1 MDEINKAEKKKNK
14 KEIESKKEKEKE
26 KKYDSESEESEE
38 SEELKESEESEEEIK
53 KEKNN
58 KNNQI
63 KIDKKDKIKDKKE
76 DNNKNKDNNIDKDN
90 KDNKDNINTIN
101 QEIKN
106 KEYFSNVKF
115 SEMNLN
121 KILIERL
128 NYQGYEIATEVQA
141 KSIPIALKGEDIIGS
156 AKTGSGKSLAF
167 LIPTVEYLLKNP
179 KSEGIQA
186 LVITPTRELALQL
199 YDLAKMLLNDN
210 GTICVLVIG
219 GGNRKKEAE
228 KLRSGEAKIV
238 ICTPGRLIDH
248 MVNTKNFIYNTIKIL
263 IIDEADKILKI
274 GFEEE
279 LKEIIKLI
287 PKNRQTLLFSATI
300 TPKVEDLITLSVKSY
315 ENIRIKSDEPTVSTL
330 EQGFL
335 KIDADK
341 KFLFLFTFFKK
352 NKNSKII
359 VFFATCKEVE
369 FYSSLLNYVDVPVL
383 SITGEYK
390 QQKRSTTFMEFCA
403 LEKGILLCTDVA
415 QRGLDIPDIDWV
427 IQYDPPHD
435 PEEYLHRVGRTA
447 RGANNIGKALLMIL
461 PNEINFIR
469 MLQLYKIKLDE
480 FQFPEKK
487 LAKVQ
492 EQLEKLVNKKDKFL
506 LNLATEAYRAYIHSY
521 NAQTDKDSFNLEKLD
536 LLKVCKSF
544 GLISPPFVHL
554 NIKPTTNSMRRKN
567 ERKKFEFNN
576 RHQKGNFNKDG
587 DERQFVH

>member
-1 MDEINKAEKKKNK
+1 MEKKNK
-14 KEIESKKEKEKE
+14 SNKKIKKEEKNKEEEQDYENERRKKEKKERKE
-26 KKYDSESEESEE
+26 KKEKIEKEEDKKDNDDNNDKSIDIE
-38 SEELKESEESEEEIK
+38 KENNEDI

-58 KNNQI
+58 K
-63 KIDKKDKIKDKKE
+63 
-76 DNNKNKDNNIDKDN
+76 DKD
-90 KDNKDNINTIN
+90 
-101 QEIKN
+101 EN
-106 KEYFSNVKF
+106 KENNDNTKNEETKNSDYFSNIKF

-121 KILIERL
+121 KILLDRL
-128 NYQGYEIATEVQA
+128 TLQGYETATEVQA

-167 LIPTVEYLLKNP
+167 LIPTVEYILKNP
-179 KSEGIQA
+179 KNEGIQA
-186 LVITPTRELALQL
+186 LIITPTRELALQL
-199 YDLAKMLLNDN
+199 YDLAKMLMNDN
-210 GTICVLVIG
+210 GTTCVLVIG
-219 GGNRKKEAE
+219 GGNRRKEAE
-228 KLRSGEAKIV
+228 KLTSGEAKII

-248 MVNTKNFIYNTIKIL
+248 MVNTKKFQYNTMKIL

-279 LKEIIKLI
+279 LREIIKLI

-300 TPKVEDLITLSVKSY
+300 TPKVEDLITLSVKNY
-315 ENIRIKSDEPTVSTL
+315 ENIRIKSDDPTVSTL

-352 NKNSKII
+352 NKNAKII

-390 QQKRSTTFMEFCA
+390 QQKRSTTFMEFCS
-403 LEKGILLCTDVA
+403 LDKGILLCTDVA
-415 QRGLDIPDIDWV
+415 QRGLDIPDVDWV

-447 RGANNIGKALLMIL
+447 RGANKLGKALIMIL

-521 NAQTDKDSFNLEKLD
+521 NAQTDKDSFDLEKLD

-567 ERKKFEFNN
+567 DRKKFEFNS
-576 RHQKGNFNKDG
+576 RHQRGNVNKEG
-587 DERQFVH
+587 DDRQFVH

>member
-1 MDEINKAEKKKNK
+1 M
-14 KEIESKKEKEKE
+14 
-26 KKYDSESEESEE
+26 
-38 SEELKESEESEEEIK
+38 
-53 KEKNN
+53 EKNEEN
-58 KNNQI
+58 VKS
-63 KIDKKDKIKDKKE
+63 DKKDKIRKLSSDKKNKRKLSE
-76 DNNKNKDNNIDKDN
+76 NKSKNEIKDINNNEEKNQIIENDDN
-90 KDNKDNINTIN
+90 KDNL
-101 QEIKN
+101 QSEIKN
-106 KEYFSNVKF
+106 EIKENPKNDDYFSNIKF

-121 KILIERL
+121 KILLERL
-128 NYQGYEIATEVQA
+128 TLQGYETATEIQA

-167 LIPTVEYLLKNP
+167 LIPTVEYILNHPKN
-179 KSEGIQA
+179 EGIQS

-199 YDLAKMLLNDN
+199 YDLAKSLMNDN
-210 GTICVLVIG
+210 GTTCVLVIG

-228 KLRSGEAKIV
+228 KLSSSEARII

-248 MVNTKNFIYNTIKIL
+248 MVNTKKFNYNNIKIL

-279 LKEIIKLI
+279 LTEIIKLI

-300 TPKVEDLITLSVKSY
+300 TPKVEDLITLSVKNY
-315 ENIRIKSDEPTVSTL
+315 ENIRIKSSDPTVSTL
-330 EQGFL
+330 EQGYL
-335 KIDADK
+335 IIDADK

-352 NKNSKII
+352 NKNSKIL

-390 QQKRSTTFMEFCA
+390 QQKRSTTFMEFCS
-403 LEKGILLCTDVA
+403 LDKGILLCTDVA
-415 QRGLDIPDIDWV
+415 QRGLDIPDVDWV

-447 RGANNIGKALLMIL
+447 RGANKVGKALLMIM

-492 EQLEKLVNKKDKFL
+492 EQLEKLVNKKDKYL

-521 NAQTDKDSFNLEKLD
+521 HANTDKDTFDLEKLD

-554 NIKPTTNSMRRKN
+554 NIKPKTNSMRRKN
-567 ERKKFEFNN
+567 DRKKLEYIN
-576 RHQKGNFNKDG
+576 RHQRGNDNKE

>member
-1 MDEINKAEKKKNK
+1 MEKN
-14 KEIESKKEKEKE
+14 
-26 KKYDSESEESEE
+26 
-38 SEELKESEESEEEIK
+38 EEIK
-53 KEKNN
+53 KS
-58 KNNQI
+58 
-63 KIDKKDKIKDKKE
+63 DKKDKNKNFSSEKKNKRKKSENKDKNEIKNTENNDEQNQIKE
-76 DNNKNKDNNIDKDN
+76 NEDN
-90 KDNKDNINTIN
+90 KDNSQSDNKN
-101 QEIKN
+101 EIKEEPKN
-106 KEYFSNVKF
+106 DDYFSNVKF

-121 KILIERL
+121 KILLERL
-128 NYQGYEIATEVQA
+128 NLQGYETATEIQA

-167 LIPTVEYLLKNP
+167 LIPTVQYILNHPKN
-179 KSEGIQA
+179 EGIQS

-199 YDLAKMLLNDN
+199 YDLAKSLMNDN
-210 GTICVLVIG
+210 GTTCVLVIG

-228 KLRSGEAKIV
+228 KLSSSEARII

-248 MVNTKNFIYNTIKIL
+248 MVNTKKFNYNNIKIL
-263 IIDEADKILKI
+263 TIDEADKILKI

-279 LKEIIKLI
+279 LTEIIKLI

-300 TPKVEDLITLSVKSY
+300 TPKVEDLITLSVKNY
-315 ENIRIKSDEPTVSTL
+315 ENIRIKNSDPTVSTL
-330 EQGFL
+330 EQGYL
-335 KIDADK
+335 IIDADK

-352 NKNSKII
+352 NKNAKIL

-390 QQKRSTTFMEFCA
+390 QQKRSTTFMEFCS
-403 LEKGILLCTDVA
+403 LDKGILLCTDVA
-415 QRGLDIPDIDWV
+415 QRGLDIPDVDWV

-447 RGANNIGKALLMIL
+447 RGANKVGKALLMIM

-492 EQLEKLVNKKDKFL
+492 EQLEKLVNKKDKYL
-506 LNLATEAYRAYIHSY
+506 LNLATDAYRAYIHSY
-521 NAQTDKDSFNLEKLD
+521 HANTDKDTFDLEKLD

-554 NIKPTTNSMRRKN
+554 NKKPKTNSMRRKN
-567 ERKKFEFNN
+567 DRKKFEYIN
-576 RHQKGNFNKDG
+576 RHQRGNDNKND
-587 DERQFVH
+587 DDRQFVH

>member
-1 MDEINKAEKKKNK
+1 MDKIPKSEKNSKD
-14 KEIESKKEKEKE
+14 KEYS
-26 KKYDSESEESEE
+26 SLSS
-38 SEELKESEESEEEIK
+38 SEEEIK
-53 KEKNN
+53 KEIDN
-58 KNNQI
+58 KNNN
-63 KIDKKDKIKDKKE
+63 KERKTDKE
-76 DNNKNKDNNIDKDN
+76 DKDN
-90 KDNKDNINTIN
+90 KTENCYKEDKEKNMNKIIDEKTPKNKD
-101 QEIKN
+101 
-106 KEYFSNVKF
+106 YFSNIKF

-121 KILIERL
+121 KILLERL
-128 NYQGYEIATEVQA
+128 NLQGYEIATEVQA

-167 LIPTVEYLLKNP
+167 LIPTVEFILNNP
-179 KSEGIQA
+179 KNEGVQA

-199 YDLAKMLLNDN
+199 YDLAKSLMNDN
-210 GTICVLVIG
+210 GTTCVLVIG
-219 GGNRKKEAE
+219 GGNRRKEAE
-228 KLRSGEAKIV
+228 KLSSGDAKIV

-248 MVNTKNFIYNTIKIL
+248 MVNTKKFIVICTPGRLIDHMVNTKKFEYNTMKIL

-279 LKEIIKLI
+279 LKEILKLI
-287 PKNRQTLLFSATI
+287 PNNRQTLLFSATI
-300 TPKVEDLITLSVKSY
+300 TPKVEDLITLSVKNY
-315 ENIRIKSDEPTVSTL
+315 ENIRIKSDDPTVSTL

-352 NKNSKII
+352 NKNSKIL

-415 QRGLDIPDIDWV
+415 QRGLDIPDVDWV

-447 RGANNIGKALLMIL
+447 RGADKLGKALLMIL

-521 NAQTDKDSFNLEKLD
+521 NAQTDKDTFDLEKLD

-567 ERKKFEFNN
+567 ERKKFEYNN
-576 RHQKGNFNKDG
+576 RQQRGKFNKETD
-587 DERQFVH
+587 DRQFVH

>member
-1 MDEINKAEKKKNK
+1 MEENEINDSYEKLKDKNKEKSYEKNK
-14 KEIESKKEKEKE
+14 KKKSIDIRSNKKEKEENKINNNE
-26 KKYDSESEESEE
+26 QKDNTQ
-38 SEELKESEESEEEIK
+38 I
-53 KEKNN
+53 NN
-58 KNNQI
+58 KNEN
-63 KIDKKDKIKDKKE
+63 
-76 DNNKNKDNNIDKDN
+76 
-90 KDNKDNINTIN
+90 
-101 QEIKN
+101 EIKE
-106 KEYFSNVKF
+106 KEKDDQYFSNIKF
-115 SEMNLN
+115 SDMNLN
-121 KILIERL
+121 KTLLERL
-128 NYQGYEIATEVQA
+128 NIQGYETATEIQA

-167 LIPTVEYLLKNP
+167 LIPTVQYLLNNP
-179 KSEGIQA
+179 NKTGIQA

-199 YDLAKMLLNDN
+199 YDLAKSLMNDN
-210 GTICVLVIG
+210 GTTCVLVIG

-228 KLRSGEAKIV
+228 KLSSSEARII

-248 MVNTKNFIYNTIKIL
+248 MVNTKKFDYHNIKIL

-279 LKEIIKLI
+279 LTEIIKLI

-300 TPKVEDLITLSVKSY
+300 TPKVEDLITLSVKNY
-315 ENIRIKSDEPTVSTL
+315 ENIRIKSSDPTVSTL

-352 NKNSKII
+352 NKNSKIL

-369 FYSSLLNYVDVPVL
+369 FYSALLNYVDVPVL

-390 QQKRSTTFMEFCA
+390 QQKRSTTFMEFCS
-403 LEKGILLCTDVA
+403 LEQGILLCTDVA
-415 QRGLDIPDIDWV
+415 QRGLDIPDVDWV

-447 RGANNIGKALLMIL
+447 RGANKIGKALLMIM

-506 LNLATEAYRAYIHSY
+506 LNLATDAYRAYIHSY
-521 NAQTDKDSFNLEKLD
+521 HANTDKDTFDLEKLD

-554 NIKPTTNSMRRKN
+554 NIKPKTNSIRRKN

-576 RHQKGNFNKDG
+576 NRNQRNNSNIKG
-587 DERQFVH
+587 DERQFMH

>member
-1 MDEINKAEKKKNK
+1 M
-14 KEIESKKEKEKE
+14 
-26 KKYDSESEESEE
+26 
-38 SEELKESEESEEEIK
+38 
-53 KEKNN
+53 EKNEEN
-58 KNNQI
+58 VKS
-63 KIDKKDKIKDKKE
+63 DKKDKIRKLSSDKKNKRKLSE
-76 DNNKNKDNNIDKDN
+76 NKSKNEIKDIDNNEEKNQIIENDDN
-90 KDNKDNINTIN
+90 KDNL
-101 QEIKN
+101 QSEIKN
-106 KEYFSNVKF
+106 EIKENPKNDDYFSNIKF

-121 KILIERL
+121 KILLERL
-128 NYQGYEIATEVQA
+128 TLQGYETATEIQA

-167 LIPTVEYLLKNP
+167 LIPTVEYILNHPKN
-179 KSEGIQA
+179 EGIQS

-199 YDLAKMLLNDN
+199 YDLAKSLMNDN
-210 GTICVLVIG
+210 GTTCVLVIG

-228 KLRSGEAKIV
+228 KLSSSEARII

-248 MVNTKNFIYNTIKIL
+248 MVNTKKFNYNNIKIL

-279 LKEIIKLI
+279 LTEIIKLI

-300 TPKVEDLITLSVKSY
+300 TPKVEDLITLSVKNY
-315 ENIRIKSDEPTVSTL
+315 ENIRIKSSDPTVSTL
-330 EQGFL
+330 EQGYL
-335 KIDADK
+335 IIDADK

-352 NKNSKII
+352 NKNSKIL

-390 QQKRSTTFMEFCA
+390 QQKRSTTFMEFCS
-403 LEKGILLCTDVA
+403 LDKGILLCTDVA
-415 QRGLDIPDIDWV
+415 QRGLDIPDVDWV

-447 RGANNIGKALLMIL
+447 RGANKVGKALLMIM

-492 EQLEKLVNKKDKFL
+492 EQLEKLVNKKDKYL

-521 NAQTDKDSFNLEKLD
+521 HANTDKDTFDLEKLD

-554 NIKPTTNSMRRKN
+554 NIKPKTNSMRRKN
-567 ERKKFEFNN
+567 DRKKFDYIN
-576 RHQKGNFNKDG
+576 RYQRGNDNKE

>member
-1 MDEINKAEKKKNK
+1 M
-14 KEIESKKEKEKE
+14 
-26 KKYDSESEESEE
+26 
-38 SEELKESEESEEEIK
+38 
-53 KEKNN
+53 EKNEEN
-58 KNNQI
+58 VKS
-63 KIDKKDKIKDKKE
+63 DKKDKIRKLSSDKKNKRKSSE
-76 DNNKNKDNNIDKDN
+76 NKSKNEIKDIDNNEEKNQIIENDDN
-90 KDNKDNINTIN
+90 KDNL
-101 QEIKN
+101 QSEIKN
-106 KEYFSNVKF
+106 EIKENPKNDDYFSNIKF

-121 KILIERL
+121 KILLERL
-128 NYQGYEIATEVQA
+128 TLQGYETATEIQA

-167 LIPTVEYLLKNP
+167 LIPTVEYILNHPKN
-179 KSEGIQA
+179 EGIQS

-199 YDLAKMLLNDN
+199 YDLAKSLMNDN
-210 GTICVLVIG
+210 GTTCVLVIG

-228 KLRSGEAKIV
+228 KLSSSEARII

-248 MVNTKNFIYNTIKIL
+248 MVNTKKFNYNNIKIL

-279 LKEIIKLI
+279 LTEIIKLI

-300 TPKVEDLITLSVKSY
+300 TPKVEDLITLSVKNY
-315 ENIRIKSDEPTVSTL
+315 ENIRIKSSDPTVSTL
-330 EQGFL
+330 EQGYL
-335 KIDADK
+335 IIDADK

-352 NKNSKII
+352 NKNSKIL

-390 QQKRSTTFMEFCA
+390 QQKRSTTFMEFCS
-403 LEKGILLCTDVA
+403 LDKGILLCTDVA
-415 QRGLDIPDIDWV
+415 QRGLDIPDVDWV

-447 RGANNIGKALLMIL
+447 RGANKVGKALLMIM

-492 EQLEKLVNKKDKFL
+492 EQLEKLVNKKDKYL

-521 NAQTDKDSFNLEKLD
+521 HANTDKDTFDLEKLD

-554 NIKPTTNSMRRKN
+554 NIKPKTNSMRRKN
-567 ERKKFEFNN
+567 DRKKLEYIN
-576 RHQKGNFNKDG
+576 RHQRGNDNKE

>member
-1 MDEINKAEKKKNK
+1 M
-14 KEIESKKEKEKE
+14 
-26 KKYDSESEESEE
+26 
-38 SEELKESEESEEEIK
+38 
-53 KEKNN
+53 EKNEEN
-58 KNNQI
+58 VKS
-63 KIDKKDKIKDKKE
+63 DKKDKIRKLSSDKKNKRKLSE
-76 DNNKNKDNNIDKDN
+76 NKSKNEIKDIDNNEEKNQIIENDDN
-90 KDNKDNINTIN
+90 KDNLQSENKN
-101 QEIKN
+101 EIKEN
-106 KEYFSNVKF
+106 PKNDDYFSNIKF

-121 KILIERL
+121 KILLERL
-128 NYQGYEIATEVQA
+128 TLQGYETATEIQA

-167 LIPTVEYLLKNP
+167 LIPTVEYILNHPKN
-179 KSEGIQA
+179 EGIQS

-199 YDLAKMLLNDN
+199 YDLAKSLMNDN
-210 GTICVLVIG
+210 GTTCVLVIG

-228 KLRSGEAKIV
+228 KLSSSEARII

-248 MVNTKNFIYNTIKIL
+248 MVNTKKFNYNNIKIL

-279 LKEIIKLI
+279 LTEIIKLI

-300 TPKVEDLITLSVKSY
+300 TPKVEDLITLSVKNY
-315 ENIRIKSDEPTVSTL
+315 ENIRIKSSDPTVSTL
-330 EQGFL
+330 EQGYL
-335 KIDADK
+335 IIDADK

-352 NKNSKII
+352 NKNSKIL

-390 QQKRSTTFMEFCA
+390 QQKRSTTFMEFCS
-403 LEKGILLCTDVA
+403 LDKGILLCTDVA
-415 QRGLDIPDIDWV
+415 QRGLDIPDVDWV

-447 RGANNIGKALLMIL
+447 RGANKVGKALLMIM

-492 EQLEKLVNKKDKFL
+492 EQLEKLVNKKDKYL

-521 NAQTDKDSFNLEKLD
+521 HANTDKDTFDLEKLD

-554 NIKPTTNSMRRKN
+554 NIKPKTNSMRRKN
-567 ERKKFEFNN
+567 DRKKLEYIN
-576 RHQKGNFNKDG
+576 RHQRGNDNKE

>member
-1 MDEINKAEKKKNK
+1 MEKN
-14 KEIESKKEKEKE
+14 
-26 KKYDSESEESEE
+26 
-38 SEELKESEESEEEIK
+38 EEIK
-53 KEKNN
+53 KS
-58 KNNQI
+58 
-63 KIDKKDKIKDKKE
+63 DKKDKNKNFSSEKKNKRKKSENKDKNEIKNTENNDEQNQIKE
-76 DNNKNKDNNIDKDN
+76 NEDN
-90 KDNKDNINTIN
+90 KDNSQSDNKN
-101 QEIKN
+101 EIKEEPKN
-106 KEYFSNVKF
+106 DDYFSNVKF

-121 KILIERL
+121 KILLERL
-128 NYQGYEIATEVQA
+128 NLQGYETATEIQA

-167 LIPTVEYLLKNP
+167 LIPTVQYILNHPKN
-179 KSEGIQA
+179 EGIQS

-199 YDLAKMLLNDN
+199 YDLAKSLMNDN
-210 GTICVLVIG
+210 GTTCVLVIG
-219 GGNRKKEAE
+219 GGNRKKESE
-228 KLRSGEAKIV
+228 KLSSSEARII
-238 ICTPGRLIDH
+238 ICPPGRLIDH
-248 MVNTKNFIYNTIKIL
+248 MVNTKKFNYNNIKIL
-263 IIDEADKILKI
+263 TIDEADKILKI

-279 LKEIIKLI
+279 LTEIIKLI

-300 TPKVEDLITLSVKSY
+300 TPKVEDLITLSVKNY
-315 ENIRIKSDEPTVSTL
+315 ENIRIKSSDPTVSTL
-330 EQGFL
+330 EQGYL
-335 KIDADK
+335 IIDADK

-352 NKNSKII
+352 NKNAKIL

-390 QQKRSTTFMEFCA
+390 QQKRSTTFMEFCS
-403 LEKGILLCTDVA
+403 LDKGILLCTDVA
-415 QRGLDIPDIDWV
+415 QRGLDIPDVDWV

-447 RGANNIGKALLMIL
+447 RGANKVGKALLMIM

-492 EQLEKLVNKKDKFL
+492 EQLEKLVNKKDKYL
-506 LNLATEAYRAYIHSY
+506 LNLATDAYRAYIHSY
-521 NAQTDKDSFNLEKLD
+521 HANTDKDTFDLEKLD

-554 NIKPTTNSMRRKN
+554 NIKPKTNSMRRKN
-567 ERKKFEFNN
+567 DRKKFEYIN
-576 RHQKGNFNKDG
+576 RQQRGNDNKNYD
-587 DERQFVH
+587 DRQFVH

>member
-1 MDEINKAEKKKNK
+1 M
-14 KEIESKKEKEKE
+14 
-26 KKYDSESEESEE
+26 
-38 SEELKESEESEEEIK
+38 
-53 KEKNN
+53 EKNEEN
-58 KNNQI
+58 VKS
-63 KIDKKDKIKDKKE
+63 DKKDKIRKLSSDKKNKRKLSE
-76 DNNKNKDNNIDKDN
+76 NKSKNEIKDIDNNEEKNQIIENDDN
-90 KDNKDNINTIN
+90 KDNL
-101 QEIKN
+101 QSEIKN
-106 KEYFSNVKF
+106 EIKENPKNDDYFSNIKF

-121 KILIERL
+121 KILLERL
-128 NYQGYEIATEVQA
+128 TLQGYETATEIQA

-167 LIPTVEYLLKNP
+167 LIPTVEYILNHPKN
-179 KSEGIQA
+179 EGIQS

-199 YDLAKMLLNDN
+199 YDLAKSLMNDN
-210 GTICVLVIG
+210 GTTCVLVIG

-228 KLRSGEAKIV
+228 KLSSSEARII

-248 MVNTKNFIYNTIKIL
+248 MVNTKKFNYNNIKIL

-279 LKEIIKLI
+279 LTEIIKLI

-300 TPKVEDLITLSVKSY
+300 TPKVEDLITLSVKNY
-315 ENIRIKSDEPTVSTL
+315 ENIRIKSSDPTVSTL
-330 EQGFL
+330 EQGYL
-335 KIDADK
+335 IIDADK

-352 NKNSKII
+352 NKNSKIL

-390 QQKRSTTFMEFCA
+390 QQKRSTTFMEFCS
-403 LEKGILLCTDVA
+403 LDKGILLCTDVA
-415 QRGLDIPDIDWV
+415 QRGLDIPDVDWV

-447 RGANNIGKALLMIL
+447 RGANKVGKALLMIM

-492 EQLEKLVNKKDKFL
+492 EQLEKLVNKKDKYL

-521 NAQTDKDSFNLEKLD
+521 HANTDKDTFDLEKLD

-554 NIKPTTNSMRRKN
+554 NIKPKTNSMRRKN
-567 ERKKFEFNN
+567 DRKKFEYIN
-576 RHQKGNFNKDG
+576 RHQRGNDNKE

>member
-1 MDEINKAEKKKNK
+1 MEKNNKSNKIIK
-14 KEIESKKEKEKE
+14 KEEKYKEKNIYEKE
-26 KKYDSESEESEE
+26 EK
-38 SEELKESEESEEEIK
+38 IK
-53 KEKNN
+53 KEKNEQKETNDINDKDEIKEKENKKEKNEINDKDDNDVNNKKNIIKEEN
-58 KNNQI
+58 KN
-63 KIDKKDKIKDKKE
+63 
-76 DNNKNKDNNIDKDN
+76 DN
-90 KDNKDNINTIN
+90 
-101 QEIKN
+101 
-106 KEYFSNVKF
+106 YFSNVKF
-115 SEMNLN
+115 SEMNLS
-121 KILIERL
+121 KILLDRL
-128 NYQGYEIATEVQA
+128 NLQGYEIATEVQA

-167 LIPTVEYLLKNP
+167 LIPTVEFILKNP
-179 KSEGIQA
+179 KNEGIQA

-199 YDLAKMLLNDN
+199 YDLSKMLMNDN
-210 GTICVLVIG
+210 GTTCVLVIG

-228 KLRSGEAKIV
+228 KLTSGQAKII

-248 MVNTKNFIYNTIKIL
+248 MMNTKKFEYNTIKIL

-279 LKEIIKLI
+279 LREIIKLI
-287 PKNRQTLLFSATI
+287 PKDRQTLLYSATI
-300 TPKVEDLITLSVKSY
+300 TPKVEDLITLSVKNY
-315 ENIRIKSDEPTVSTL
+315 ENIRIKSEDPTVSTL

-352 NKNSKII
+352 NKNAKIL

-369 FYSSLLNYVDVPVL
+369 FYSALLNYVDVPVL

-390 QQKRSTTFMEFCA
+390 QQKRSTTFMEFCS
-403 LEKGILLCTDVA
+403 LDKGILLCTDVA
-415 QRGLDIPDIDWV
+415 QRGLDIPDVDWV

-447 RGANNIGKALLMIL
+447 RGANKMGKALIMIL

-521 NAQTDKDSFNLEKLD
+521 NAQTDKDSFDLEKLD

-567 ERKKFEFNN
+567 DRKKFEFNS
-576 RHQKGNFNKDG
+576 RHQRGNSIKD
-587 DERQFVH
+587 

>member
-1 MDEINKAEKKKNK
+1 MEKN
-14 KEIESKKEKEKE
+14 
-26 KKYDSESEESEE
+26 
-38 SEELKESEESEEEIK
+38 EEIK
-53 KEKNN
+53 KS
-58 KNNQI
+58 
-63 KIDKKDKIKDKKE
+63 DKKDKNKNFSSEKKNKRKKSENKDKNEIKNTEKNDEQNQIKE
-76 DNNKNKDNNIDKDN
+76 NEDN
-90 KDNKDNINTIN
+90 KDNSQSDNKN
-101 QEIKN
+101 EIKEEPKN
-106 KEYFSNVKF
+106 DDYFSNVKF

-121 KILIERL
+121 KILLERL
-128 NYQGYEIATEVQA
+128 NLQGYETATEIQA

-167 LIPTVEYLLKNP
+167 LIPTVQYILNHPKN
-179 KSEGIQA
+179 EGIQS

-199 YDLAKMLLNDN
+199 YDLAKSLMNDN
-210 GTICVLVIG
+210 GTTCVLVIG

-228 KLRSGEAKIV
+228 KLSSSEARII

-248 MVNTKNFIYNTIKIL
+248 MVNTKKFNYNNIKIL
-263 IIDEADKILKI
+263 TIDEADKILKI

-279 LKEIIKLI
+279 LTEIIKLI

-300 TPKVEDLITLSVKSY
+300 TPKVEDLITLSVKNY
-315 ENIRIKSDEPTVSTL
+315 ENIRIKSSDPTVSTL
-330 EQGFL
+330 EQGYL
-335 KIDADK
+335 IIDADK

-352 NKNSKII
+352 NKNAKIL

-390 QQKRSTTFMEFCA
+390 QQKRSTTFMEFCS
-403 LEKGILLCTDVA
+403 LDKGILLCTDVA
-415 QRGLDIPDIDWV
+415 QRGLDIPDVDWV

-447 RGANNIGKALLMIL
+447 RGANKVGKALLMIM

-492 EQLEKLVNKKDKFL
+492 EQLEKLVNKKDKYL
-506 LNLATEAYRAYIHSY
+506 LNLATDAYRAYIHSY
-521 NAQTDKDSFNLEKLD
+521 HANTDKDTFDLEKLD

-554 NIKPTTNSMRRKN
+554 NIKPKTNSMRRKN
-567 ERKKFEFNN
+567 DRKKFEYIN
-576 RHQKGNFNKDG
+576 RHQRGNDNKND
-587 DERQFVH
+587 DDRQFVH

>member
-1 MDEINKAEKKKNK
+1 MEKNDEKQKND
-14 KEIESKKEKEKE
+14 KKEK
-26 KKYDSESEESEE
+26 
-38 SEELKESEESEEEIK
+38 I
-53 KEKNN
+53 
-58 KNNQI
+58 
-63 KIDKKDKIKDKKE
+63 IDKSLENKEEFASNENKLLKDKKKKQLE
-76 DNNKNKDNNIDKDN
+76 QFN
-90 KDNKDNINTIN
+90 KDNKDNIQKNEKN
-101 QEIKN
+101 EIKEN
-106 KEYFSNVKF
+106 IKNEEYFSNIKF

-121 KILIERL
+121 KTLLERL
-128 NYQGYEIATEVQA
+128 NLQGYEIATEIQA

-167 LIPTVEYLLKNP
+167 LIPTVEFILNHPKN
-179 KSEGIQA
+179 EGIQA

-199 YDLAKMLLNDN
+199 YDLAKTLMNDN
-210 GTICVLVIG
+210 GTTCVLVIG

-228 KLRSGEAKIV
+228 KLSSNEAKII

-248 MVNTKNFIYNTIKIL
+248 MVNTKKFDYSKIKIL

-279 LKEIIKLI
+279 LTEIIKLI

-300 TPKVEDLITLSVKSY
+300 TPKVEDLITLSVKNY
-315 ENIRIKSDEPTVSTL
+315 ENIRIKSSDPTVSTL

-335 KIDADK
+335 KIEADK

-352 NKNSKII
+352 NKNTKIL

-390 QQKRSTTFMEFCA
+390 QQKRSTTFMEFCS

-415 QRGLDIPDIDWV
+415 QRGLDIPDVDWV

-447 RGANNIGKALLMIL
+447 RGANKVGKALLMIM

-487 LAKVQ
+487 LANVQ
-492 EQLEKLVNKKDKFL
+492 EQLEKLVNKKDKYL
-506 LNLATEAYRAYIHSY
+506 LNLATDAYRAYIHSY
-521 NAQTDKDSFNLEKLD
+521 HANTDKDSFDLEKLD

-554 NIKPTTNSMRRKN
+554 NIKPKTNSMRRKN
-567 ERKKFEFNN
+567 DRKKFEYNN
-576 RHQKGNFNKDG
+576 RHQRENSNKED
-587 DERQFVH
+587 DRQFVH

>member
-1 MDEINKAEKKKNK
+1 MEKNEENNKTSNIKDFSSEKKKKRRLSENK
-14 KEIESKKEKEKE
+14 SN
-26 KKYDSESEESEE
+26 SEV
-38 SEELKESEESEEEIK
+38 
-53 KEKNN
+53 NN
-58 KNNQI
+58 KNTN
-63 KIDKKDKIKDKKE
+63 KIE
-76 DNNKNKDNNIDKDN
+76 SDKDN
-90 KDNKDNINTIN
+90 KDNVQTNIKK
-101 QEIKN
+101 EIKEN
-106 KEYFSNVKF
+106 SKNDEYFSNIKF

-121 KILIERL
+121 KILLERL
-128 NYQGYEIATEVQA
+128 NLQGYEIATEIQA

-167 LIPTVEYLLKNP
+167 LIPTVEYILNHPKN
-179 KSEGIQA
+179 EGIQA

-199 YDLAKMLLNDN
+199 YDLAKILMNDN
-210 GTICVLVIG
+210 GTSCVLVIG

-228 KLRSGEAKIV
+228 KLSSNEARII

-248 MVNTKNFIYNTIKIL
+248 MVNTKKFDYNNIKIL

-279 LKEIIKLI
+279 LTEIIKLI

-300 TPKVEDLITLSVKSY
+300 TPKVEDLITLSVKNY
-315 ENIRIKSDEPTVSTL
+315 ENIRIKSSDPTVSTL
-330 EQGFL
+330 EQGYL

-352 NKNSKII
+352 NKNSKIL

-390 QQKRSTTFMEFCA
+390 QQKRSTTFMEFCS
-403 LEKGILLCTDVA
+403 LEQGILLCTDVA
-415 QRGLDIPDIDWV
+415 QRGLDIPDVDWV

-447 RGANNIGKALLMIL
+447 RGANKVGKALLMIM

-506 LNLATEAYRAYIHSY
+506 LNLATDAYRAYIHSY
-521 NAQTDKDSFNLEKLD
+521 HANTDKDTFDLEKLD

-554 NIKPTTNSMRRKN
+554 NIKPKTNSMRRKN
-567 ERKKFEFNN
+567 DRKKFEFNN
-576 RHQKGNFNKDG
+576 RHQRGNFNEDK

>member
-1 MDEINKAEKKKNK
+1 MD
-14 KEIESKKEKEKE
+14 KKEKRNKSE
-26 KKYDSESEESEE
+26 KKAELNLKTNP
-38 SEELKESEESEEEIK
+38 ELKNLKLKTPRKNSSNSLDSKNSK
-53 KEKNN
+53 KSINDLSKLKENEKLENSN
-58 KNNQI
+58 S
-63 KIDKKDKIKDKKE
+63 D
-76 DNNKNKDNNIDKDN
+76 
-90 KDNKDNINTIN
+90 
-101 QEIKN
+101 
-106 KEYFSNVKF
+106 YFSNTKISSF
-115 SEMNLN
+115 PLNQKLKETLNSLGYITATKIQSE
-121 KILIERL
+121 
-128 NYQGYEIATEVQA
+128 
-141 KSIPIALKGEDIIGS
+141 SIPQALESKDVIGQ

-167 LIPTVEYLLKNP
+167 LIPAAQLILTSKI
-179 KSEGIQA
+179 KEGI
-186 LVITPTRELALQL
+186 LVLIITPTRELAIQL
-199 YDLAKMLLNDN
+199 YDLAKDILIDN
-210 GTICVLVIG
+210 GNLCTLVIG
-219 GGNRKKEAE
+219 GGNRKKESE
-228 KLRSGEAKIV
+228 KISSSNMKIV
-238 ICTPGRLIDH
+238 IATPGRLLDH
-248 MVNTKNFIYNTIKIL
+248 MENTKKFNYSNLKML

-315 ENIRIKSDEPTVSTL
+315 ENIRIKSDDPTVSTL

-492 EQLEKLVNKKDKFL
+492 EQLEKLVDKKDKVL

>member
-1 MDEINKAEKKKNK
+1 MEKNEENNKTSKIKDFSSEKKKKRRLSENK
-14 KEIESKKEKEKE
+14 SNSEVNDKNTNKIES
-26 KKYDSESEESEE
+26 
-38 SEELKESEESEEEIK
+38 
-53 KEKNN
+53 
-58 KNNQI
+58 
-63 KIDKKDKIKDKKE
+63 
-76 DNNKNKDNNIDKDN
+76 DKDN
-90 KDNKDNINTIN
+90 KDNVQTNIKK
-101 QEIKN
+101 EIKEN
-106 KEYFSNVKF
+106 PKNDEYFSNIKF

-121 KILIERL
+121 KILLERL
-128 NYQGYEIATEVQA
+128 NLQGYEIATEIQA

-167 LIPTVEYLLKNP
+167 LIPTVEYILNHPKN
-179 KSEGIQA
+179 EGIQA

-199 YDLAKMLLNDN
+199 YDLAKILMNDN
-210 GTICVLVIG
+210 GTSCVLVIG

-228 KLRSGEAKIV
+228 KLSSNEARII

-248 MVNTKNFIYNTIKIL
+248 MVNTKKFEYNNIKIL

-279 LKEIIKLI
+279 LTEIIKLI

-300 TPKVEDLITLSVKSY
+300 TPKVEDLITLSVKNY
-315 ENIRIKSDEPTVSTL
+315 ENIRIKSSDPTVSTL
-330 EQGFL
+330 EQGYL

-352 NKNSKII
+352 NKNSKIL

-390 QQKRSTTFMEFCA
+390 QQKRSTTFMEFCS
-403 LEKGILLCTDVA
+403 LEQGILLCTDVA
-415 QRGLDIPDIDWV
+415 QRGLDIPDVDWV

-447 RGANNIGKALLMIL
+447 RGANKVGKALLMIM

-506 LNLATEAYRAYIHSY
+506 LNLATDAYRAYIHSY
-521 NAQTDKDSFNLEKLD
+521 HANTDKDTFDLEKLD

-554 NIKPTTNSMRRKN
+554 NIKPKTN
-567 ERKKFEFNN
+567 
-576 RHQKGNFNKDG
+576 
-587 DERQFVH
+587 

>member
-1 MDEINKAEKKKNK
+1 MEKNEENNKTSKIKDFSSEKKKKRRLSENK
-14 KEIESKKEKEKE
+14 SNSEVNDKNTNKIES
-26 KKYDSESEESEE
+26 
-38 SEELKESEESEEEIK
+38 
-53 KEKNN
+53 
-58 KNNQI
+58 
-63 KIDKKDKIKDKKE
+63 
-76 DNNKNKDNNIDKDN
+76 DKDN
-90 KDNKDNINTIN
+90 KDNVQTNIKK
-101 QEIKN
+101 EIKEN
-106 KEYFSNVKF
+106 SKNDEYFSNIKF

-121 KILIERL
+121 KILLERL
-128 NYQGYEIATEVQA
+128 NLQGYEIATEIQA

-167 LIPTVEYLLKNP
+167 LIPTVEYILNHPKN
-179 KSEGIQA
+179 EGIQA

-199 YDLAKMLLNDN
+199 YDLAKILMNDN
-210 GTICVLVIG
+210 GTSCVLVIG

-228 KLRSGEAKIV
+228 KLSSNEARII

-248 MVNTKNFIYNTIKIL
+248 MVNTKKFDYNNIKIL

-279 LKEIIKLI
+279 LTEIIKLI

-300 TPKVEDLITLSVKSY
+300 TPKVEDLITLSVKNY
-315 ENIRIKSDEPTVSTL
+315 ENIRIKSSDPTVSTL
-330 EQGFL
+330 EQGYL

-352 NKNSKII
+352 NKNSKIL

-390 QQKRSTTFMEFCA
+390 QQKRSTTFMEFCS
-403 LEKGILLCTDVA
+403 LEQGILLCTDVA
-415 QRGLDIPDIDWV
+415 QRGLDIPDVDWV

-447 RGANNIGKALLMIL
+447 RGANKVGKALLMIM

-506 LNLATEAYRAYIHSY
+506 LNLATDAYRAYIHSY
-521 NAQTDKDSFNLEKLD
+521 HANTDKDTFDLEKLD

-554 NIKPTTNSMRRKN
+554 NIKPKTNSMRRKN
-567 ERKKFEFNN
+567 DRKKFEFNN
-576 RHQKGNFNKDG
+576 RHQRGNFNEDK

>member
-1 MDEINKAEKKKNK
+1 MEKN
-14 KEIESKKEKEKE
+14 
-26 KKYDSESEESEE
+26 
-38 SEELKESEESEEEIK
+38 EEIK
-53 KEKNN
+53 KS
-58 KNNQI
+58 
-63 KIDKKDKIKDKKE
+63 DKKDKNKNFSSEKKNKRKKSENKDKNEIKNTENNDEQNQIKE
-76 DNNKNKDNNIDKDN
+76 NEDN
-90 KDNKDNINTIN
+90 KDNSQSDNKN
-101 QEIKN
+101 EIKEEPKN
-106 KEYFSNVKF
+106 DDYFSNVKF

-121 KILIERL
+121 KILLERL
-128 NYQGYEIATEVQA
+128 NLQGYETATEIQA

-167 LIPTVEYLLKNP
+167 LIPTVQYILNHPKN
-179 KSEGIQA
+179 EGIQS

-199 YDLAKMLLNDN
+199 YDLAKSLMNDN
-210 GTICVLVIG
+210 GTTCVLVIG

-228 KLRSGEAKIV
+228 KLSSSEARII

-248 MVNTKNFIYNTIKIL
+248 MVNTKKFNYNNIKIL
-263 IIDEADKILKI
+263 TIDEADKILKI

-279 LKEIIKLI
+279 LTEIIKLI

-300 TPKVEDLITLSVKSY
+300 TPKVEDLITLSVKNY
-315 ENIRIKSDEPTVSTL
+315 ENIRIKSSDPTVSTL
-330 EQGFL
+330 EQGYL
-335 KIDADK
+335 IIDADK

-352 NKNSKII
+352 NKNAKIL

-390 QQKRSTTFMEFCA
+390 QQKRSTTFMEFCS
-403 LEKGILLCTDVA
+403 LDKGILLCTDVA
-415 QRGLDIPDIDWV
+415 QRGLDIPDVDWV

-447 RGANNIGKALLMIL
+447 RGANKVGKALLMIM

-492 EQLEKLVNKKDKFL
+492 EQLEKLVNKKDKYL
-506 LNLATEAYRAYIHSY
+506 LNLATDAYRAYIHSY
-521 NAQTDKDSFNLEKLD
+521 HANTDKDTFDLEKLD

-554 NIKPTTNSMRRKN
+554 NIKPKTNSMRRKN
-567 ERKKFEFNN
+567 DRKKFEYNN
-576 RHQKGNFNKDG
+576 RHQRENSNKED
-587 DERQFVH
+587 DRQFVH

>member
-1 MDEINKAEKKKNK
+1 MEKN
-14 KEIESKKEKEKE
+14 
-26 KKYDSESEESEE
+26 
-38 SEELKESEESEEEIK
+38 EEIK
-53 KEKNN
+53 KS
-58 KNNQI
+58 
-63 KIDKKDKIKDKKE
+63 DKKDKNKNFSSEKKNKRKKSENKDKNQIKNMENNDEQNQIKE
-76 DNNKNKDNNIDKDN
+76 SEDN
-90 KDNKDNINTIN
+90 KDNSQSDNKN
-101 QEIKN
+101 EIKEEPKN
-106 KEYFSNVKF
+106 DDYFSNIKF

-121 KILIERL
+121 KILLERL
-128 NYQGYEIATEVQA
+128 NLQGYETATEIQA

-167 LIPTVEYLLKNP
+167 LIPTVQYILNHPKN
-179 KSEGIQA
+179 EGIQS

-199 YDLAKMLLNDN
+199 YDLAKSLMNDN
-210 GTICVLVIG
+210 GTTCVLVIG

-228 KLRSGEAKIV
+228 KLSSSEARII

-248 MVNTKNFIYNTIKIL
+248 MVNTKKFNYNNIKIL
-263 IIDEADKILKI
+263 TIDEADKILKI

-279 LKEIIKLI
+279 LTEIIKLI

-300 TPKVEDLITLSVKSY
+300 TPKVEDLITLSVKNY
-315 ENIRIKSDEPTVSTL
+315 ENIRIKSSDPTVSTL
-330 EQGFL
+330 EQGYL
-335 KIDADK
+335 IIDADK

-352 NKNSKII
+352 NKNAKIL

-390 QQKRSTTFMEFCA
+390 QQKRSTTFMEFCS
-403 LEKGILLCTDVA
+403 LDKGILLCTDVA
-415 QRGLDIPDIDWV
+415 QRGLDIPDVDWV

-447 RGANNIGKALLMIL
+447 RGANKVGKALLMIM

-492 EQLEKLVNKKDKFL
+492 EQLEKLVNKKDKYL
-506 LNLATEAYRAYIHSY
+506 LNLATDAYRAYIHSY
-521 NAQTDKDSFNLEKLD
+521 HANTDKDTFDLEKLD

-554 NIKPTTNSMRRKN
+554 NIKPKTNSMRRKN
-567 ERKKFEFNN
+567 DRKKFEYIN
-576 RHQKGNFNKDG
+576 RHQRGNDNNND
-587 DERQFVH
+587 DDRQFVH

>member
-1 MDEINKAEKKKNK
+1 MEKNDFKDKNK
-14 KEIESKKEKEKE
+14 KTKDIKDKFYEKKSKKSFSEDQIIQEKINEK
-26 KKYDSESEESEE
+26 
-38 SEELKESEESEEEIK
+38 EEIK
-53 KEKNN
+53 NN
-58 KNNQI
+58 
-63 KIDKKDKIKDKKE
+63 D
-76 DNNKNKDNNIDKDN
+76 DKDN
-90 KDNKDNINTIN
+90 K
-101 QEIKN
+101 IKN
-106 KEYFSNVKF
+106 EINEKDELKENSKNDEYFSNIKF

-121 KILIERL
+121 KILLDRL
-128 NYQGYEIATEVQA
+128 NLQGYEIATEIQA

-167 LIPTVEYLLKNP
+167 LIPTVEYILNHPKN
-179 KSEGIQA
+179 EGIQA

-199 YDLAKMLLNDN
+199 YDLAKSLMNDN
-210 GTICVLVIG
+210 GTTCVLVIG

-228 KLRSGEAKIV
+228 KLSSNEARII

-248 MVNTKNFIYNTIKIL
+248 MVNTKKFDYNNIKIL

-279 LKEIIKLI
+279 LTEIIKLI

-300 TPKVEDLITLSVKSY
+300 TPKVEDLITLSVKNY
-315 ENIRIKSDEPTVSTL
+315 ENIRIKSVDPTVSTL

-335 KIDADK
+335 KIEADK

-352 NKNSKII
+352 NNNSKIL

-390 QQKRSTTFMEFCA
+390 QQKRSTTFMEFCS
-403 LEKGILLCTDVA
+403 LEQGILLCTDVA
-415 QRGLDIPDIDWV
+415 QRGLDIPDVDWV

-447 RGANNIGKALLMIL
+447 RGANKVGKALLMIM

-492 EQLEKLVNKKDKFL
+492 DQLEKLVNKKDKFL

-521 NAQTDKDSFNLEKLD
+521 HANTDKDSFDLEKLD

-554 NIKPTTNSMRRKN
+554 NIKPKTNSMRRKKD
-567 ERKKFEFNN
+567 RKQLEYIN
-576 RHQKGNFNKDG
+576 RNQIGNINRKDN
-587 DERQFVH
+587 RQFVH

>member
-1 MDEINKAEKKKNK
+1 MDDINKSEKKKNK

-26 KKYDSESEESEE
+26 KKYESESEE

-53 KEKNN
+53 KEKND
-58 KNNQI
+58 KNNKI
-63 KIDKKDKIKDKKE
+63 KTDKKDKIKDKKE
-76 DNNKNKDNNIDKDN
+76 ENNNDKDNNID

-315 ENIRIKSDEPTVSTL
+315 ENIRIKSDDPTVSTL

>member
-1 MDEINKAEKKKNK
+1 MEKNEENNKTSKIKDFSSEKKKKRRLSENK
-14 KEIESKKEKEKE
+14 SNSEVNDKNTNKIES
-26 KKYDSESEESEE
+26 
-38 SEELKESEESEEEIK
+38 
-53 KEKNN
+53 
-58 KNNQI
+58 
-63 KIDKKDKIKDKKE
+63 
-76 DNNKNKDNNIDKDN
+76 N
-90 KDNKDNINTIN
+90 KDNKDNVQTNIKK
-101 QEIKN
+101 EIKEN
-106 KEYFSNVKF
+106 PKNDEYFSNIKF

-121 KILIERL
+121 KILLERL
-128 NYQGYEIATEVQA
+128 NLQGYEIATEIQA

-167 LIPTVEYLLKNP
+167 LIPTVEYILNHPKN
-179 KSEGIQA
+179 EGIQA

-199 YDLAKMLLNDN
+199 YDLAKILMNDN
-210 GTICVLVIG
+210 GTSCVLVIG

-228 KLRSGEAKIV
+228 KLSSNEARII

-248 MVNTKNFIYNTIKIL
+248 MVNTKKFEYNNIKIL

-279 LKEIIKLI
+279 LTEIIKLI

-300 TPKVEDLITLSVKSY
+300 TPKVEDLITLSVKNY
-315 ENIRIKSDEPTVSTL
+315 ENIRIKSSDPTVSTL
-330 EQGFL
+330 EQGYL

-352 NKNSKII
+352 NKNSKIL

-390 QQKRSTTFMEFCA
+390 QQKRSTTFMEFCS
-403 LEKGILLCTDVA
+403 LEQGILLCTDVA
-415 QRGLDIPDIDWV
+415 QRGLDIPDVDWV

-447 RGANNIGKALLMIL
+447 RGANKIGKALLMIM

-506 LNLATEAYRAYIHSY
+506 LNLATDAYRAYIHSY
-521 NAQTDKDSFNLEKLD
+521 HANTDKDTFDLEKLD

-554 NIKPTTNSMRRKN
+554 NIKPKTNSMRRKN
-567 ERKKFEFNN
+567 DRKKFEFNN
-576 RHQKGNFNKDG
+576 RHQRGNFNEDK

>member
-1 MDEINKAEKKKNK
+1 M
-14 KEIESKKEKEKE
+14 
-26 KKYDSESEESEE
+26 
-38 SEELKESEESEEEIK
+38 
-53 KEKNN
+53 EKNEEN
-58 KNNQI
+58 VKS
-63 KIDKKDKIKDKKE
+63 DKKDKIRKLSSDKKNKSKLSE
-76 DNNKNKDNNIDKDN
+76 NKSKNEIKDIDNNEEKNQIIENDDN
-90 KDNKDNINTIN
+90 KDNL
-101 QEIKN
+101 QSEIKN
-106 KEYFSNVKF
+106 EIKENPKNDDYFSNIKF

-121 KILIERL
+121 KILLERL
-128 NYQGYEIATEVQA
+128 TLQGYETATEIQA

-167 LIPTVEYLLKNP
+167 LIPTVEYILNHPKN
-179 KSEGIQA
+179 EGIQS

-199 YDLAKMLLNDN
+199 YDLAKSLMNDN
-210 GTICVLVIG
+210 GTTCVLVIG

-228 KLRSGEAKIV
+228 KLSSSEARII

-248 MVNTKNFIYNTIKIL
+248 MVNTKKFNYNNIKIL

-279 LKEIIKLI
+279 LTEIIKLI

-300 TPKVEDLITLSVKSY
+300 TPKVEDLITLSVKNY
-315 ENIRIKSDEPTVSTL
+315 ENIRIKSSDPTVSTL
-330 EQGFL
+330 EQGYL
-335 KIDADK
+335 IIDADK

-352 NKNSKII
+352 NKNSKIL

-390 QQKRSTTFMEFCA
+390 QQKRSTTFMEFCS
-403 LEKGILLCTDVA
+403 LDKGILLCTDVA
-415 QRGLDIPDIDWV
+415 QRGLDIPDVDWV

-447 RGANNIGKALLMIL
+447 RGANKVGKALLMIM

-492 EQLEKLVNKKDKFL
+492 EQLEKLVNKKDKYL

-521 NAQTDKDSFNLEKLD
+521 HANTDKDTFDLEKLD

-554 NIKPTTNSMRRKN
+554 NIKPKTNSMRRKN
-567 ERKKFEFNN
+567 DRKKLEYIN
-576 RHQKGNFNKDG
+576 RHQRGNDNKE

>member
-1 MDEINKAEKKKNK
+1 M
-14 KEIESKKEKEKE
+14 
-26 KKYDSESEESEE
+26 
-38 SEELKESEESEEEIK
+38 
-53 KEKNN
+53 EKNEEN
-58 KNNQI
+58 VKS
-63 KIDKKDKIKDKKE
+63 DKKDKIRKLSSDKKNKRKSSE
-76 DNNKNKDNNIDKDN
+76 NKSKNEIKDIDNNEEKNQIIENDDN
-90 KDNKDNINTIN
+90 KDNL
-101 QEIKN
+101 QSEIKN
-106 KEYFSNVKF
+106 EIKENPKNDDYFSNIKF

-121 KILIERL
+121 KILLERL
-128 NYQGYEIATEVQA
+128 TLQGYETATEIQA

-167 LIPTVEYLLKNP
+167 LIPTVEYILNHPKN
-179 KSEGIQA
+179 EGIQS

-199 YDLAKMLLNDN
+199 YDLAKSLMNDN
-210 GTICVLVIG
+210 GTTCVLVIG

-228 KLRSGEAKIV
+228 KLSSSEARII

-248 MVNTKNFIYNTIKIL
+248 MVNTKKFNYNNIKIL

-279 LKEIIKLI
+279 LTEIIKLI

-300 TPKVEDLITLSVKSY
+300 TPKVEDLITLSVKNY
-315 ENIRIKSDEPTVSTL
+315 ENIRIKSSDPTVSTL
-330 EQGFL
+330 EQGYL
-335 KIDADK
+335 IIDADK

-352 NKNSKII
+352 NKNSKIL

-390 QQKRSTTFMEFCA
+390 QQKRSTTFMEFCS
-403 LEKGILLCTDVA
+403 LDKGILLCTDVA
-415 QRGLDIPDIDWV
+415 QRGLDIPDVDWV

-447 RGANNIGKALLMIL
+447 RGANKVGKALLMIM

-492 EQLEKLVNKKDKFL
+492 EQLEKLVNKKDKYL

-521 NAQTDKDSFNLEKLD
+521 HANTDKDTFDLEKLD

-554 NIKPTTNSMRRKN
+554 NIKPKTNSMRRKN
-567 ERKKFEFNN
+567 DRKKFDYIN
-576 RHQKGNFNKDG
+576 RHQRGNDNKE

>member
-1 MDEINKAEKKKNK
+1 MKKKKNNN
-14 KEIESKKEKEKE
+14 EIIDDNKCN
-26 KKYDSESEESEE
+26 
-38 SEELKESEESEEEIK
+38 I

-58 KNNQI
+58 KENNT
-63 KIDKKDKIKDKKE
+63 
-76 DNNKNKDNNIDKDN
+76 NKNEVN
-90 KDNKDNINTIN
+90 KDEN
-101 QEIKN
+101 
-106 KEYFSNVKF
+106 YFSDIKF

-121 KILIERL
+121 KILLERL
-128 NYQGYEIATEVQA
+128 NLQGYEIATEVQA

-167 LIPTVEYLLKNP
+167 LIPTIEFILKNP
-179 KSEGIQA
+179 KNDGIQA

-199 YDLAKMLLNDN
+199 YDLAKMLMNDN
-210 GTICVLVIG
+210 GTTCILVIG

-228 KLRSGEAKIV
+228 KLSSGEAKII

-248 MVNTKNFIYNTIKIL
+248 MVNTKKFEYNTIKIL

-300 TPKVEDLITLSVKSY
+300 TPKVEDLITLSVKNY
-315 ENIRIKSDEPTVSTL
+315 QNIRIKSDDPTVSTL

-352 NKNSKII
+352 NKNSKMI

-403 LEKGILLCTDVA
+403 LDKGILLCTDVA
-415 QRGLDIPDIDWV
+415 QRGLDIPDVDWV

-447 RGANNIGKALLMIL
+447 RGANKLGKALLMIL

-521 NAQTDKDSFNLEKLD
+521 NAQTDKDSFDLEKLD

-576 RHQKGNFNKDG
+576 RHQRGNFNKEG
-587 DERQFVH
+587 DDRQFIH

>member
-1 MDEINKAEKKKNK
+1 MEKNEENNKTSKIKDFSSEKKKKRRLSENK
-14 KEIESKKEKEKE
+14 SNSEVNDKNTNKIES
-26 KKYDSESEESEE
+26 
-38 SEELKESEESEEEIK
+38 
-53 KEKNN
+53 
-58 KNNQI
+58 
-63 KIDKKDKIKDKKE
+63 
-76 DNNKNKDNNIDKDN
+76 DKDN
-90 KDNKDNINTIN
+90 KDNVQTNIKK
-101 QEIKN
+101 EIKEN
-106 KEYFSNVKF
+106 PKNDEYFSNIKF

-121 KILIERL
+121 KILLERL
-128 NYQGYEIATEVQA
+128 NLQGYEIATEIQA

-167 LIPTVEYLLKNP
+167 LIPTVEYILNHPKN
-179 KSEGIQA
+179 EGIQA
-186 LVITPTRELALQL
+186 LVTRELALQL
-199 YDLAKMLLNDN
+199 YDLAKILMNDN
-210 GTICVLVIG
+210 GTSCVLVIG

-228 KLRSGEAKIV
+228 KLSSNEARII

-248 MVNTKNFIYNTIKIL
+248 MVNTKKFDYNNIKIL

-279 LKEIIKLI
+279 LTEIIKLI

-300 TPKVEDLITLSVKSY
+300 TPKVEDLITLSVKNY
-315 ENIRIKSDEPTVSTL
+315 ENIRIKSSDPTVSTL
-330 EQGFL
+330 EQGYL

-352 NKNSKII
+352 NKNSKIL

-390 QQKRSTTFMEFCA
+390 QQKRSTTFMEFCS
-403 LEKGILLCTDVA
+403 LEQGILLCTDVA
-415 QRGLDIPDIDWV
+415 QRGLDIPDVDWV

-447 RGANNIGKALLMIL
+447 RGANKVGKALLMIM

-506 LNLATEAYRAYIHSY
+506 LNLATDAYRAYIHSY
-521 NAQTDKDSFNLEKLD
+521 HANTDKDTFDLEKLD

-554 NIKPTTNSMRRKN
+554 NIKPKTNSMRRKN
-567 ERKKFEFNN
+567 DRKKFEFNN
-576 RHQKGNFNKDG
+576 RHQRGNFNEDK

>member
-1 MDEINKAEKKKNK
+1 MEKNEENNKTSKIKDFSSEKKKKRRLSENK
-14 KEIESKKEKEKE
+14 SNSEVNDKNTNKIES
-26 KKYDSESEESEE
+26 
-38 SEELKESEESEEEIK
+38 
-53 KEKNN
+53 
-58 KNNQI
+58 
-63 KIDKKDKIKDKKE
+63 
-76 DNNKNKDNNIDKDN
+76 DKDN
-90 KDNKDNINTIN
+90 KDNVQTNIKK
-101 QEIKN
+101 EIKEN
-106 KEYFSNVKF
+106 PKNDEYFSNIKF

-121 KILIERL
+121 KILLERL
-128 NYQGYEIATEVQA
+128 NLQGYEIATEIQA

-167 LIPTVEYLLKNP
+167 LIPTVEYILNHPKN
-179 KSEGIQA
+179 EGIQA

-199 YDLAKMLLNDN
+199 YDLAKILMNDN
-210 GTICVLVIG
+210 GTSCVLVIG

-228 KLRSGEAKIV
+228 KLSSNEARII

-248 MVNTKNFIYNTIKIL
+248 MVNTKKFDYNNIKIL

-279 LKEIIKLI
+279 LTEIIKLI

-300 TPKVEDLITLSVKSY
+300 TPKVEDLITLSVKNY
-315 ENIRIKSDEPTVSTL
+315 ENIRIKSSDPTVSTL
-330 EQGFL
+330 EQGYL

-352 NKNSKII
+352 NKNSKIL

-390 QQKRSTTFMEFCA
+390 QQKRSTTFMEFCS
-403 LEKGILLCTDVA
+403 LEQGILLCTDVA
-415 QRGLDIPDIDWV
+415 QRGLDIPDVDWV

-447 RGANNIGKALLMIL
+447 RGANKIGKALLMIM

-506 LNLATEAYRAYIHSY
+506 LNLATDAYRAYIHSY
-521 NAQTDKDSFNLEKLD
+521 HANTDKDTFDLEKLD

-554 NIKPTTNSMRRKN
+554 NIKPKTNSMRRKN
-567 ERKKFEFNN
+567 DRKKFEFNN
-576 RHQKGNFNKDG
+576 RHQRGNFNEDK

>member
-1 MDEINKAEKKKNK
+1 MEKNEENNKTSKIKDFSSEKKKKRRLSENK
-14 KEIESKKEKEKE
+14 SNSEVNDKNTNKIES
-26 KKYDSESEESEE
+26 
-38 SEELKESEESEEEIK
+38 
-53 KEKNN
+53 
-58 KNNQI
+58 
-63 KIDKKDKIKDKKE
+63 
-76 DNNKNKDNNIDKDN
+76 DKDN
-90 KDNKDNINTIN
+90 KDNVQTNIKK
-101 QEIKN
+101 EIKEN
-106 KEYFSNVKF
+106 PKNDEYFSNIKF

-121 KILIERL
+121 KILLERL
-128 NYQGYEIATEVQA
+128 NLQGYEIATEIQA

-167 LIPTVEYLLKNP
+167 LIPTVEYILNHPKN
-179 KSEGIQA
+179 EGIQA

-199 YDLAKMLLNDN
+199 YDLAKILMNDN
-210 GTICVLVIG
+210 GTSCVLVIG

-228 KLRSGEAKIV
+228 KLSSNEARII

-248 MVNTKNFIYNTIKIL
+248 MINTKKFDYNNIKIL

-279 LKEIIKLI
+279 LTEIIKLI

-300 TPKVEDLITLSVKSY
+300 TPKVEDLITLSVKNY
-315 ENIRIKSDEPTVSTL
+315 ENIRIKSSDPTVSTL
-330 EQGFL
+330 EQGYL

-352 NKNSKII
+352 NKNSKIL

-390 QQKRSTTFMEFCA
+390 QQKRSTTFMEFCS
-403 LEKGILLCTDVA
+403 LEQGILLCTDVA
-415 QRGLDIPDIDWV
+415 QRGLDIPDVDWV

-447 RGANNIGKALLMIL
+447 RGANKVGKALLMIM

-506 LNLATEAYRAYIHSY
+506 LNLATDAYRAYIHSY
-521 NAQTDKDSFNLEKLD
+521 HANTDKDTFDLEKLD

-554 NIKPTTNSMRRKN
+554 NIKPKTNSMRRKN
-567 ERKKFEFNN
+567 DRKKFEFNN
-576 RHQKGNFNKDG
+576 RHQRGNFNEDK